1 MVISSNFPQIGLSS
15 GRILR
20 AMVWD
25 LDGTL
30 INSFDI
36 GLKNLEALMKI
47 HGFSTTPEITKR
59 MLEAWGKSGSE
70 VVAEGYGVDLY
81 FAEKISN
88 EWDAQSDSNPNQK
101 FPLIRGAAKM
111 VKFCYDSEI
120 ENTLLTSR
128 GQPHGN
134 TILLQHD
141 LARYF
146 SFIVEC
152 GNSIYKKPHPKVLD
166 LTLSYLK
173 RSRGIDPEECLL
185 VGDTITDIRSAK
197 NTGLGEA
204 ILVRTGPPQVLP
216 EGFLSEKNI
225 LKSVADLERWFK
237 QRTSN

>member
-1 MVISSNFPQIGLSS
+1 
-15 GRILR
+15 
-20 AMVWD
+20 MVWD

-30 INSFDI
+30 INSFAM
-36 GLKNLEALMKI
+36 GLKNLEALMKS
-47 HGFSTTPEITKR
+47 HGFVTTPEIIQR

-70 VVAEGYGVDLY
+70 VIAEGYGVDSY
-81 FAEKISN
+81 FAERVSD
-88 EWDAQSDSNPNQK
+88 EWDTLSDSNSTQK

-111 VKFCYDSEI
+111 VKFCYESEI

-173 RSRGIDPEECLL
+173 RSKNIDQEECLL
-185 VGDTITDIRSAK
+185 VGDTITDIRSAIA
-197 NTGLGEA
+197 TGLGEA

-225 LKSVADLERWFK
+225 LKSVADLELWFK
-237 QRTSN
+237 KRTSK

>member
-1 MVISSNFPQIGLSS
+1 MLISGSAPKIMLSS
-15 GRILR
+15 GRILK

-30 INSFDI
+30 IDSFI
-36 GLKNLEALMKI
+36 MGLKNLEALMKV
-47 HGFSTTPEITKR
+47 HGFVTTPEITKR

-70 VVAEGYGVDLY
+70 VIAEGYGVDLY
-81 FAEKISN
+81 FAERVSN
-88 EWDAQSDSNPNQK
+88 EWDSLSDSNPNQK

-111 VKFCYDSEI
+111 VKFCHESGI

-173 RSRGIDPEECLL
+173 RSKNIDREECLL

-197 NTGLGEA
+197 NTGLSEG

-216 EGFLSEKNI
+216 EGFLSDKNI
-225 LKSVADLERWFK
+225 LKSVADLEVWFK
-237 QRTSN
+237 QRTSK

>member
-1 MVISSNFPQIGLSS
+1 MTRLNGSPRITLSS
-15 GRILR
+15 GRILK

-30 INSFDI
+30 IDSFLM
-36 GLKNLEALMKI
+36 GLKNLEALMKTR
-47 HGFSTTPEITKR
+47 GFSTTPEVTKR

-70 VVAEGYGVDLY
+70 VISEGYEIDLY
-81 FAEKISN
+81 LAGKISD
-88 EWDAQSDSNPNQK
+88 EWDALSDADPNKK
-101 FPLIRGAAKM
+101 FPLIRGALKM
-111 VKFCYDSEI
+111 VKFCYESGI
-120 ENTLLTSR
+120 VNTLLTSR

-134 TILLQHD
+134 TILLQND
-141 LARYF
+141 LVKYF
-146 SFIVEC
+146 SFVLEC

-185 VGDTITDIRSAK
+185 VGDTLTDIRSAK

-216 EGFLSEKNI
+216 EGFLSDKNI
-225 LKSVADLERWFK
+225 LKSVADLEVWFR
-237 QRTSN
+237 QRTSK